1 MAMASGVLQRASL
14 ALRLVQSQIPLQAHS
29 KPSFP
34 THHLLS
40 AHEGNIPALAA
51 SVPPTLL
58 QWHQQHWLRAGKR
71 FRQPKLTDPR
81 EFLSH
86 SSPDF
91 MDLALFWLS
100 RDIR

>member
-34 THHLLS
+34 AHHLLS

-51 SVPPTLL
+51 CSTNIAAMASTALAQGREKVQTTQTDRPKGIPVTL
-58 QWHQQHWLRAGKR
+58 
-71 FRQPKLTDPR
+71 FP
-81 EFLSH
+81 
-86 SSPDF
+86 
-91 MDLALFWLS
+91 
-100 RDIR
+100 